1 MSNLS
6 FNKNSFTSNNQ
17 STLSKPIANDPTKLG
32 RRTVN
37 EIKDDMNSLV
47 KGKISK
53 PTNKQDIKDIQREQ
67 SRNMG
72 MLKAFK
78 EWNRK

>member
-6 FNKNSFTSNNQ
+6 FNKNGFTNNKPA
-17 STLSKPIANDPTKLG
+17 TLAKPIVEDPTKLG
-32 RRTVN
+32 RRTVD
-37 EIKDDMNSLV
+37 EIKDDMHSLAKGNVV
-47 KGKISK
+47 KPKCQ
-53 PTNKQDIKDIQREQ
+53 QDMKDIQREQ
-67 SRNMG
+67 SRNVG